1 MVCGIE
7 LSSLRGRQ
15 SRLMGYRR
23 RPKYALFSANSCLIS
38 EPLPLGSGLMGLAG
52 MARRKLGFE
61 AKSEFKINS

>member
-1 MVCGIE
+1 
-7 LSSLRGRQ
+7 
-15 SRLMGYRR
+15 MGYRR

-61 AKSEFKINS
+61 AKSEFRINS